1 MKELRWKIPRGRTV
15 VPDALTG
22 AGLAPLLAAV
32 LWARGLKTPK
42 AALAFLDAG
51 GEALG
56 DPLALTDMD
65 KAVARLRLAIER
77 RERVAVY
84 GDYDVDG
91 ITSSCM
97 LTDYLRAQGLPC
109 LLYIPDRMEEGYGV
123 NAGAIDA
130 LYSRDIS
137 LIVTV
142 DCGVTTVEETA
153 HAAALGVDM
162 IVTDHHQ
169 CRETLPPAVAVV
181 DPKRPDCAYGGAELA
196 GVGVAFKLLCA
207 LEGDSEA
214 VLRRYADLVAIGTV
228 ADVMPLLG
236 ENRYIVRRGLEK
248 LQRDPR
254 PGLRALTEQARL
266 GERKLTAGTIGF
278 SISPR
283 LNASG
288 RLGRTAVATELLLTA
303 DPRVAVEKA
312 DQLGA
317 LNRERQALETG
328 IWEEAAAA
336 LGDGKAEAPIVLAR
350 EGWHQGVIGIAASRL
365 AEAYSVPAVMI
376 SLEGERGKGS
386 CRSCGGFNLFEALS
400 ACGDYL
406 EGFGGHALA
415 AGLTIRR
422 ERIDAFR
429 AALADYWKNHPA
441 PSEATLEPELC
452 VDRPALL
459 EMESVAALERL
470 EPCGAGNPRPLL
482 CLSGARLTE
491 LSPIGGG
498 RHLRLRLQK
507 FRQSYEAVLFG
518 KGLDQVAPRPGD
530 WVDAAFCPQVN
541 RFRGHSSVQLLIHEL
556 RVHDD
561 GTAQRLLSGELRAE
575 DAPDRPERGD
585 FVAVWR
591 ALGALG
597 GHCRGC
603 LAALTELLA
612 PQLREERFALVL
624 RVFRELGLLRIT
636 ETMEGLRL
644 QCICATGQRAD
655 LNSAPTM
662 RALAGGAE

>member
-1 MKELRWKIPRGRTV
+1 MKELRWKIPRGKTA
-15 VPDALTG
+15 VPSELTG

-32 LWARGLKTPK
+32 LWARGLREPG
-42 AALAFLDAG
+42 AALDFLNAG
-51 GEALG
+51 AEALG
-56 DPLALTDMD
+56 DPYALTDMD
-65 KAVARLRLAIER
+65 RAVARLQTAIAR
-77 RERVAVY
+77 GERVAVY

-97 LTDYLRAQGLPC
+97 LTDYLRSKGLPC
-109 LLYIPDRMEEGYGV
+109 LLYIPDRMAEGYGV
-123 NAGAIDA
+123 NAGAIDGLRA
-130 LYSRDIS
+130 RDIS

-153 HAAALGVDM
+153 YAAQLGVDM

-181 DPKRPDCAYGGAELA
+181 DPKRPDCAWDGAELA

-207 LEGDSEA
+207 LEGSSEA

-248 LQRDPR
+248 LERDPR
-254 PGLRALTEQARL
+254 PGLLALTEQARL

-288 RLGRTAVATELLLTA
+288 RLGHTAVATELLLTA
-303 DPRVAVEKA
+303 DPRVAGDMA
-312 DQLGA
+312 ARLGA

-328 IWEEAAAA
+328 IWEEAAAS
-336 LGDGKAEAPIVLAR
+336 LGDGQADAPIVLAR

-365 AEAYSVPAVMI
+365 AEAYGVPAVMI

-422 ERIDAFR
+422 EHIDAFR
-429 AALADYWKNHPA
+429 AALADYWRSHPA
-441 PSEATLEPELC
+441 PAEATLEPELC
-452 VDRPALL
+452 IDDPALL
-459 EMESVAALERL
+459 RMESVAALERL

-498 RHLRLRLQK
+498 RHLRLRLEK

-518 KGLDQVAPRPGD
+518 RGPDQVAPRPGD
-530 WVDAAFCPQVN
+530 WVDAAFCPQIN
-541 RFRGHSSVQLLIHEL
+541 RFRGHSSVQLLISEL
-556 RVHDD
+556 RVHEE
-561 GTAQRLLSGELRAE
+561 GQALRLLSGKLEPE
-575 DAPDRPERGD
+575 DAADRPERQD
-585 FVAVWR
+585 FVTVWR

-612 PQLREERFALVL
+612 PRMREERFALVL

-636 ETMEGLRL
+636 ETIEGIRL
-644 QCICATGQRAD
+644 QCVCASGRRAD
-655 LNSAPTM
+655 LNGAPTM
-662 RALAGGAE
+662 RELGDFG